1 MRVLFL
7 AILLSLAA
15 LPASAQEKLKVIASF
30 SILADIVQQIGGE
43 RLNVVTLV
51 PAGGDSHVYQPSP
64 ADARAVAGADILI
77 ANGLNF
83 ETWLDRLVSASGFK
97 GRRIVAAEGIAP
109 RKLAGHSHDGHSHG
123 PAPDAKSGT
132 PLHDPHVWH
141 DLQRMQ
147 AYVANIVAGL
157 AAADPAQAETYRQR
171 GAAYAAQLQ
180 ALDTW
185 ATSEL
190 ESVPRAHRKAI
201 TQHDA
206 FGYLADRYRITFLA
220 PQGMST
226 ESEAS
231 AEAVAKLIRQIK
243 RQRVQALF
251 FENVVNPR
259 LIEQIAKEAKV
270 SVGGRL
276 YSDALGAP
284 GSEADTFLKLYRLNI
299 ERLVGAMRR
308 ES

>member
-1 MRVLFL
+1 MRATLF
-7 AILLSLAA
+7 ALLLLFAA
-15 LPASAQEKLKVIASF
+15 LPAQAQEKLKVIASF
-30 SILADIVQQIGGE
+30 SILADIVQQVGGE
-43 RLNVVTLV
+43 RLAVTTLV
-51 PAGGDSHVYQPSP
+51 PAGGDAHVFQPSP
-64 ADARAVAGADILI
+64 ADARAVASADILI

-83 ETWLDRLVSASGFK
+83 ETWLDRLVAASGFK
-97 GRRIVAAEGIAP
+97 GRRIVAAQGIQP
-109 RKLAGHSHDGHSHG
+109 RKLAGHDHAGHSHG
-123 PAPDAKSGT
+123 PADAKSGGQQD
-132 PLHDPHVWH
+132 DPHVWH

-157 AAADPAQAETYRQR
+157 AAADPQHAEGYRQR
-171 GAAYAAQLQ
+171 GATYAAELK
-180 ALDTW
+180 ALDAW
-185 ATSEL
+185 ASAQF
-190 ESVPRAHRKAI
+190 ESVPRAYRKVI

-206 FGYLADRYRITFLA
+206 FGYLADRYLINFLA
-220 PQGMST
+220 PQGMNT

-231 AEAVAKLIRQIK
+231 AEAVAQLIRQIK

-270 SVGGRL
+270 TVGGRL
-276 YSDALGAP
+276 YSDALGP
-284 GSEADTFLKLYRLNI
+284 KGGEADSYLGLYRLNV